1 MFESDC
7 VMFFTSIRWGQTNSI
22 YQKLIERLTWLENR
36 HTTLGESNIL
46 KDKDVGI
53 IAIGHNWRGKQV
65 IETQK
70 EIFNFFG
77 FNVPSEISWNWQYT
91 DDKFDETKVSYK
103 NAIKTFKETYETY
116 EK

>member
-1 MFESDC
+1 MFGLAWTFGLFLLSW
-7 VMFFTSIRWGQTNSI
+7 IPP
-22 YQKLIERLTWLENR
+22 L
-36 HTTLGESNIL
+36 
-46 KDKDVGI
+46 
-53 IAIGHNWRGKQV
+53 
-65 IETQK
+65 
-70 EIFNFFG
+70 FNFFG